1 MVKAVVGE
9 YAICYVDFAIY
20 EKIYLITAYPKND
33 KENLSKAERNAIA
46 DMIQQLENALKG

>member
-1 MVKAVVGE
+1 M
-9 YAICYVDFAIY
+9 DFAIY